1 MLQYSFPYVISRN
14 PLYECLTMTG
24 YLTSRESNN
33 ISGDFQKD
41 SKKVLIIEKLKDSL
55 L

>member
-1 MLQYSFPYVISRN
+1 
-14 PLYECLTMTG
+14 MTG

-55 L
+55 LWQLKIILKERIKTKY